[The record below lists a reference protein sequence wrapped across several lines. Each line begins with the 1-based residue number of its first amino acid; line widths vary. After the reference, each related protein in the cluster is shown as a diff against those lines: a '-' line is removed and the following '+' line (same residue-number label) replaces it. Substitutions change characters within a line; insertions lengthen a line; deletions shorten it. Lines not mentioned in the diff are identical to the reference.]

1 MKSLVSIVVALGL
14 AVAIAA
20 PAFAGTSP
28 PPNTKE
34 ACEAAGMHWDD
45 NTKTCHPTGD
55 PKN

>member
-14 AVAIAA
+14 AIAIAA
-20 PAFAGTSP
+20 PAFAGPT
-28 PPNTKE
+28 PNTKA

-55 PKN
+55 QKN